1 MGFGDTVA
9 SAGPYANNLHLAP
22 DRQPHQQLITQFLQ
36 ARCSSSKHWS
46 GVLIH
51 VKSEESTTYGKVGDV
66 ERIYRCLIDMRAASD
81 DTRYHSRVRRCHTPA
96 STQAHTP
103 AHSGSAH
110 CPYSSRDTADQSRRR
125 RRQSTGC
132 SLQTRWTRVSALWN
146 ATLSAVLG

>member
-1 MGFGDTVA
+1 M
-9 SAGPYANNLHLAP
+9 
-22 DRQPHQQLITQFLQ
+22 
-36 ARCSSSKHWS
+36 
-46 GVLIH
+46 H

-66 ERIYRCLIDMRAASD
+66 ERIYRCLIDMCAASD
-81 DTRYHSRVRRCHTPA
+81 DTRYHIRVRRCHTPA

-132 SLQTRWTRVSALWN
+132 SLQNQMDTSQRTVKRNVVSCAWLIPGTRTVYVDVA
-146 ATLSAVLG
+146 